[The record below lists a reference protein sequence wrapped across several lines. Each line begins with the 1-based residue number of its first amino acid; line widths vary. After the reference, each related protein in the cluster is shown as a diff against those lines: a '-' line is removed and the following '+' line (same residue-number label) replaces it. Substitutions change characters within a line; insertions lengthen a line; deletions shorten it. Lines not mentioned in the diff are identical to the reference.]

1 MADSLAAVKDFID
14 QGKVAAYGVS
24 NYAAWQISEINHTA
38 DGLGMP
44 RPVVG
49 QNLYNLLARRIED
62 EYLEFART
70 TGLLTMVYNPLAG
83 GLLTGRHSFTNKPTE
98 GRFGDSRLA
107 AVYTERYWDGRT
119 FTAITALSAIADDAG
134 IGLVELSLRWLLSKP
149 DVSAVLLGG
158 SKVSQL
164 QANIAAAAA
173 GPLPQDV
180 VAACDRVGADLRG
193 PMPAYN
199 R

>member
-1 MADSLAAVKDFID
+1 M
-14 QGKVAAYGVS
+14 
-24 NYAAWQISEINHTA
+24 
-38 DGLGMP
+38 
-44 RPVVG
+44 
-49 QNLYNLLARRIED
+49 
-62 EYLEFART
+62 
-70 TGLLTMVYNPLAG
+70 
-83 GLLTGRHSFTNKPTE
+83 
-98 GRFGDSRLA
+98 
-107 AVYTERYWDGRT
+107 YTDRYWDERT
-119 FTAITALSAIADDAG
+119 FTAITALSAIAGDAG

-173 GPLPQDV
+173 GPLPEDV
-180 VAACDRVGADLRG
+180 VVACDRVGAQLRG

>member
-1 MADSLAAVKDFID
+1 
-14 QGKVAAYGVS
+14 VS
-24 NYAAWQISEINHTA
+24 NHAAWQISEINHTA

-83 GLLTGRHSFTNKPTE
+83 GLLTGRYSFTNKPTE

-107 AVYTERYWDGRT
+107 AMYTERYWDERT
-119 FTAITALSAIADDAG
+119 FTAITALSAIAGDAG

-149 DVSAVLLGG
+149 GVGAVLLGG
-158 SKVSQL
+158 SKLAQL

-173 GPLPQDV
+173 GPLPEDV
-180 VAACDRVGADLRG
+180 VVACDRVGAQLRG